1 MTGFSAADDTGTPA
15 KDVAA
20 SSPSSP
26 RPSRLDPGQP
36 GARIIFPPRTNLRP
50 AWLLVACLLI
60 AAVLLLVLIVW
71 RVDDLRRDWLIGALI
86 GTILL
91 ALAGLFDALLLVR
104 SRRPLDITHNALMV
118 AADDLANSY
127 ATLAQTHHELIETAD
142 ARDRALTALRTA
154 VREREAFL
162 ASVSHDLNTP
172 LTVIKGHAQILHN
185 RARRADSLDAGM
197 VSRAL
202 ASIEQSATQ
211 MESLIVELLG
221 LARLEMGQVPEIA
234 TEPTDLVAL
243 ARQLVLSHG
252 RVTDLHRIH
261 FKTESDSVIGRW
273 DVSHLER
280 ILGNLLENAIKYSP
294 TGGDILV
301 EVRRA
306 DDGAHAQ
313 LVVTDHGIG
322 IPAAD
327 LPRIF
332 ERFYRASNVDGL
344 VDGTGLGLAGVR
356 YLVEANGGAITVES
370 RTGAGSTFSVLL
382 PLPAEDAPVTSP

>member
-1 MTGFSAADDTGTPA
+1 MTGFSAADDTATPA
-15 KDVAA
+15 PEVAA
-20 SSPSSP
+20 SSPSAS
-26 RPSRLDPGQP
+26 RPSRSEPDRQDSRP
-36 GARIIFPPRTNLRP
+36 IFPPRTNLRP
-50 AWLLVACLLI
+50 AWLAVTCLLI
-60 AAVLLLVLIVW
+60 AAVMLIVLIVW

-118 AADDLANSY
+118 AADDLATSY
-127 ATLAQTHHELIETAD
+127 TTLAQTHHELVETAE

-197 VSRAL
+197 AARAL

-211 MESLIVELLG
+211 MESLIEELLG
-221 LARLEMGQVPEIA
+221 LARLEMGQVPEIVA
-234 TEPTDLVAL
+234 EPTDLVAL

-261 FKTESDSVIGRW
+261 FTTETDSVIGRW

-301 EVRRA
+301 AVHRA
-306 DDGAHAQ
+306 ADGAHVQ

-370 RTGAGSTFSVLL
+370 QAGDGSTFTVLL
-382 PLPAEDAPVTSP
+382 PLPPADERVASP